1 MSAPVPSWITL
12 RRPTSGI
19 PGQLRNGEGEALSVT
34 IAPRGDEMV
43 LVLHVDPGTTLDKPD
58 DELLLESITSR
69 GLVRLRGTIERI
81 GEDLARFSVFT
92 EPELIQRREFVRVT
106 APQRVRL
113 DDLCG
118 VIVNAHSLNV
128 SGGGMLVTARRAF
141 EPDAELQF
149 SLGLGAEEPPLQGV
163 GQIVRCSQD
172 NELGFVFTQISPQ
185 DRDRLI
191 GFVFDRQR
199 RALAFTRGDAI

>member
-1 MSAPVPSWITL
+1 L

-19 PGQLRNGEGEALSVT
+19 PGQLTTGEGDALSVT

-43 LVLHVDPGTTLDKPD
+43 LVLHVDPGTTLDKAE
-58 DELLLESITSR
+58 DEMLLESITSR
-69 GLVRLRGTIERI
+69 GLIRLRGTIERI
-81 GEDLARFSVFT
+81 SDDLARFSVFT

-118 VIVNAHSLNV
+118 VILNAHSVNV
-128 SGGGMLVTARRAF
+128 SGGGMLVSARRAF
-141 EPDAELQF
+141 EPDAELHF
-149 SLGLGAEEPPLQGV
+149 SLGLGAELPPLHGI

-172 NELGFVFTQISPQ
+172 NEFGIVFTEISAH
-185 DRDRLI
+185 DRERLI
-191 GFVFDRQR
+191 SFVFDRQR
-199 RALAFTRGDAI
+199 KALAFTRGDAI